1 MGASPTVPGTQ
12 CVRNYYMIKK
22 QVESSTANE
31 PLGIVISQG
40 SRAEQ
45 APRFWAYVWG
55 PAPEAEADVA
65 PRAA

>member
-1 MGASPTVPGTQ
+1 M
-12 CVRNYYMIKK
+12 KK
-22 QVESSTANE
+22 QVETSAAIE

-45 APRFWAYVWG
+45 APRFSAYVWG
-55 PAPEAEADVA
+55 PAPEDEVEAT

>member
-1 MGASPTVPGTQ
+1 M
-12 CVRNYYMIKK
+12 KK
-22 QVESSTANE
+22 QVESCAATE

-55 PAPEAEADVA
+55 PAPEAETEAA